1 MTFHIMEQIL
11 DGLESLIYIY
21 EEVFWLKECF
31 TILQSLIVFVLVWC
45 AVRLQYRTEL
55 ILYLGTFIGVA
66 CIFFADIG
74 YWSDNDVL
82 KLIAPASLFLLT
94 YNKKEDNN
102 ALLFIFLIPYL
113 LTSYEFYRSSYYI
126 IMSIISH
133 ALVIS
138 SIIVV
143 KQNIYLSLF
152 ISAVIGILINY
163 IGAISSP
170 GTNDILLSPA
180 LITLSVKGLEFY
192 TKDDRYTNFL
202 KSFWITLLCF
212 AYFGSWAFHYI
223 KPNCPFYHH

>member
-1 MTFHIMEQIL
+1 MELIL
-11 DGLESLIYIY
+11 ESLESLIYVY

-31 TILQSLIVFVLVWC
+31 AILKSLIVFILVWWI
-45 AVRLQYRTEL
+45 VRLQYRIEL
-55 ILYLGTFIGVA
+55 TLYLGTAIGIA
-66 CIFFADIG
+66 CIFFGDIG

-82 KLIAPASLFLLT
+82 KLIAPASLFLLA
-94 YNKKEDNN
+94 YNKKQNKD
-102 ALLFIFLIPYL
+102 ALLLIFLIPYL
-113 LTSYEFYRSSYYI
+113 LTSYEFYRSSYYV
-126 IMSIISH
+126 IMSIASH
-133 ALVIS
+133 ALVIF

-163 IGAISSP
+163 IGANYPP

-192 TKDDRYTNFL
+192 TKDNRYTDFL
-202 KSFWITLLCF
+202 KSFWTTLLCF

-223 KPNCPFYHH
+223 KPGCPLYRH